1 MICLFISTLHTALIS
16 PPAIKLINQI
26 CPQYSTN
33 ELSSKDNTER
43 RFSFQSH
50 TQEQFVMHCRT
61 RIYVEEAS
69 IFVVSISASCWKYWA
84 SILSL
89 KARCVFLLFP
99 SFISQ
104 DAIAPSGPRPP
115 HCRGSTIIL
124 RHTTPGST
132 SQYER

>member
-1 MICLFISTLHTALIS
+1 MPFVSTQPSALVS
-16 PPAIKLINQI
+16 PPTIKLINQI

-61 RIYVEEAS
+61 GIYVEETS
-69 IFVVSISASCWKYWA
+69 IFVVRISASCWKYWA
-84 SILSL
+84 SILSN

-99 SFISQ
+99 SFILQ
-104 DAIAPSGPRPP
+104 GTIAPQWATASSLPKV
-115 HCRGSTIIL
+115 HD
-124 RHTTPGST
+124 HTQTHHT
-132 SQYER
+132 R